1 MRLKIKNFKELA
13 GKEISLPQAI
23 ISGANGAGKT
33 TILEAFYF
41 VVDGKKADGT
51 VVGGEIYS
59 QYAKSK
65 NELFAE
71 VELQI
76 DENTKF
82 CRRCEGSE
90 KRAKG
95 SVDSYLVRNINTTL
109 FIEKGGKRDIVT
121 QDEWN
126 KQIRLYFPENWRY
139 LTNPNFLEQQKQ
151 ADVKDFVFKL
161 LNLSE
166 FDTANKDMAKSKVAE
181 TKKEIESL
189 DILIQE
195 YEKVQEPAKV
205 EDLTESFNDKIADLR
220 KKINIPTLSNAD
232 ILHNSKIE
240 KQIAEVQNLEP
251 KYQVSESEIEI
262 PVLLEKSY
270 LPLND
275 VSELGREIG
284 NLKSKECNDS
294 ISSLVLSINV
304 ALEQNAKKAAI
315 EEKIKNYDSIK
326 AGLKCT
332 KCPVC
337 SDLFCEFRSVE
348 IESLDELQKANED
361 LEYIDVEDLKLKFEA
376 AKIEFETEKNNKIAE
391 LEAELKKLQAENEK
405 IKVQNAEIKAEN
417 NKAIILHNEKVAK
430 INEKNEQIR
439 ANNERIK
446 SENAKIKATFEAEKS
461 AKLSELRAS
470 IKYPVKVDN
479 SEIEA
484 EISRLE
490 AEKEENR
497 QSFLDFA
504 KSLAVYNNAQKEIA
518 RLQEE
523 KNALLATL
531 VDFEQTYII
540 EKNKEQDFYAKIE
553 NQINSELAKFGIKFQ
568 LYRQL
573 ISTDDF
579 KADFRIILNDRDFNS
594 NGEAFI
600 QKINLCLF
608 FQSRK
613 NIVLPI
619 FCDEIT
625 VLDDSNIE
633 KLTAI
638 FIENKNLVLL
648 EKTTEPLR
656 IINF

>member
-1 MRLKIKNFKELA
+1 MRLKINRFKELA

-23 ISGANGAGKT
+23 VSGANGAGKT

-41 VVDGKKADGT
+41 VVDGKKSDGT

-59 QYAKSK
+59 QYAKTK
-65 NELFAE
+65 NELIAE

-76 DENTKF
+76 DENVKF

-109 FIEKGGKRDIVT
+109 FIEKYGKRNIVT
-121 QDEWN
+121 QNEWN
-126 KQIRLYFPENWRY
+126 EQISVYFPENWRY

-151 ADVKDFVFKL
+151 ADVKDFVFRL

-166 FDTANKDMAKSKVAE
+166 FDTTNKDIAKSKVAE

-189 DILIQE
+189 DILIKE
-195 YEKVQEPAKV
+195 YEKVQEPTKV
-205 EDLTESFNDKIADLR
+205 EDLTESFNAKIADLR
-220 KKINIPTLSNAD
+220 TKINVPTLSDAD
-232 ILHNSKIE
+232 VLHNSKIE
-240 KQIAEVQNLEP
+240 KQIAEIQAQQP
-251 KYQVSESEIEI
+251 KYKDFEEEIKF

-275 VSELGREIG
+275 VSEIEREIE
-284 NLKSKECNDS
+284 NLKSKDLKLDDS
-294 ISSLVLSINV
+294 TLSF
-304 ALEQNAKKAAI
+304 ALAQNTKKAAI

-332 KCPVC
+332 KCAVC
-337 SDLFCEFRSVE
+337 SDLFCEVRSVE
-348 IESLDELQKANED
+348 IESLEDLQEANEA
-361 LEYIDVEDLKLKFEA
+361 LEYINVEDLKLKFEA
-376 AKIEFETEKNNKIAE
+376 AKVEFETEKINKIAE
-391 LEAELKKLQAENEK
+391 LEAELKKLLAENEK
-405 IKVQNAEIKAEN
+405 IKSQNAEIKAEN

-439 ANNERIK
+439 ANNEKIK
-446 SENAKIKATFEAEKS
+446 AENAEIKATFEVEKS
-461 AKLSELRAS
+461 KKLAELRAS
-470 IKYPVKVDN
+470 IKYPAKVDN

-484 EISRLE
+484 EISKLE
-490 AEKEENR
+490 AEREENR

-504 KSLAVYNNAQKEIA
+504 KLLAVYNHAQKEIT
-518 RLQEE
+518 RLTSE
-523 KNALLATL
+523 KNSLLATL
-531 VDFEQTYII
+531 VDFEQAYII
-540 EKNKEQDFYAKIE
+540 EKNKEQDFYAKME
-553 NQINSELAKFGIKFQ
+553 NQINSELSKFGVKFQ
-568 LYRQL
+568 LYRKL
-573 ISTDDF
+573 ISSDDF

-619 FCDEIT
+619 FCDEIAI
-625 VLDDSNIE
+625 LDESNVENLIS
-633 KLTAI
+633 I
-638 FIENKNLVLL
+638 FTKNKNLVLL

>member
-1 MRLKIKNFKELA
+1 MRLKIKKFKELA

-59 QYAKSK
+59 QYAKTK

-109 FIEKGGKRDIVT
+109 FIEKYGKRNIVT
-121 QDEWN
+121 QNEWN
-126 KQIRLYFPENWRY
+126 EQIRVYFPENWRY
-139 LTNPNFLEQQKQ
+139 LTNPNFLQAQKQ

-166 FDTANKDMAKSKVAE
+166 FDTSNKDIAKSKVAE

-189 DILIQE
+189 DVLIRE

-220 KKINIPTLSNAD
+220 KKINIPTLSDAD
-232 ILHNSKIE
+232 VLHNSKIE
-240 KQIAEVQNLEP
+240 KEIMQVQNLEP

-275 VSELGREIG
+275 VSELEKEIEK
-284 NLKSKECNDS
+284 LKSEEYNDS
-294 ISSLVLSINV
+294 EELA
-304 ALEQNAKKAAI
+304 ALELAEKNNAFKKQLQN
-315 EEKIKNYDSIK
+315 KIKNYDKIK
-326 AGLKCT
+326 EGLKCT
-332 KCPVC
+332 TCPIC
-337 SDLFCEFRSVE
+337 TDLFCESRTVD
-348 IESLDELQKANED
+348 IESLESLKERDS
-361 LEYIDVEDLKLKFEA
+361 DVDFINIEDLKKRLKA
-376 AKIEFETEKNNKIAE
+376 RRIEFIQEKENKIAE
-391 LEAELKKLQAENEK
+391 LEAESKRLQAENEK
-405 IKVQNAEIKAEN
+405 IKSQNAEIKAEN

-439 ANNERIK
+439 VKNKIIK
-446 SENAKIKATFEAEKS
+446 AENATIKATFEAEKS
-461 AKLSELRAS
+461 KKLAELRAL
-470 IKYPVKVDN
+470 IKYPAKVDN

-484 EISRLE
+484 EISKLE
-490 AEKEENR
+490 TEKEENR
-497 QSFLDFA
+497 QLFLRFTE
-504 KSLAVYNNAQKEIA
+504 LQAVYNNAQKEIA
-518 RLQEE
+518 RLTNER
-523 KNALLATL
+523 NSLLATL
-531 VDFEQTYII
+531 VDFEQAYII
-540 EKNKEQDFYAKIE
+540 EKNKEQDFYAKME
-553 NQINSELAKFGIKFQ
+553 NQVNSELAKFGIKFQ
-568 LYRQL
+568 LYRKL
-573 ISTDDF
+573 ISSDDF

-619 FCDEIT
+619 FCDEI
-625 VLDDSNIE
+625 VILDDSNVENLIS
-633 KLTAI
+633 I
-638 FIENKNLVLL
+638 FTKNKNLVLL

>member
-1 MRLKIKNFKELA
+1 MRLKINRFKELV

-23 ISGANGAGKT
+23 VSGANGAGKT

-59 QYAKSK
+59 QYAKTK

-121 QDEWN
+121 QNEWN
-126 KQIRLYFPENWRY
+126 EQIRLYFPENWRY
-139 LTNPNFLEQQKQ
+139 LTNPNFLQAQKQ

-166 FDTANKDMAKSKVAE
+166 FDTTNKDIAKSKVAE

-189 DILIQE
+189 DVLIKE

-205 EDLTESFNDKIADLR
+205 EDLTESFNAKIADLR
-220 KKINIPTLSNAD
+220 KKINVPTLSDAD
-232 ILHNSKIE
+232 VLHNSKIE
-240 KQIAEVQNLEP
+240 KQIAEIQSQQP
-251 KYQVSESEIEI
+251 KYKDFEEEVEI

-275 VSELGREIG
+275 VSELEREIEE
-284 NLKSKECNDS
+284 LKSKEYDNSDDEF
-294 ISSLVLSINV
+294 
-304 ALEQNAKKAAI
+304 ALNFALRQNAKKAAI

-332 KCPVC
+332 KCAVC
-337 SDLFCEFRSVE
+337 TDLFCESRKVD
-348 IESLDELQKANED
+348 IESIEELQVLNENIVYTD
-361 LEYIDVEDLKLKFEA
+361 IEELKLKLEA
-376 AKIEFETEKNNKIAE
+376 AKVEFETEKNNKIAE
-391 LEAELKKLQAENEK
+391 LEVELKKLQTENEK
-405 IKVQNAEIKAEN
+405 IKEQNAEIKAEN

-430 INEKNEQIR
+430 INAKNEQIR
-439 ANNERIK
+439 VKNKIIK
-446 SENAKIKATFEAEKS
+446 AENATIKATFEAEKS
-461 AKLSELRAS
+461 AKLAELRAL
-470 IKYPVKVDN
+470 IKYPAKVDN
-479 SEIEA
+479 SGIEA
-484 EISRLE
+484 EILKFE

-497 QSFLDFA
+497 QLFLQFTE
-504 KSLAVYNNAQKEIA
+504 LQAVYNNAQKEIA
-518 RLQEE
+518 RLTSE
-523 KNALLATL
+523 KNSLLATL
-531 VDFEQTYII
+531 VDFEQAYII

-553 NQINSELAKFGIKFQ
+553 NQINSELAQFGIKFQ
-568 LYRQL
+568 LYRKL
-573 ISTDDF
+573 ISSDDF

-633 KLTAI
+633 KLTGI
-638 FIENKNLVLL
+638 FTKNKNLVLL

>member
-1 MRLKIKNFKELA
+1 MRLKINKFKELA

-23 ISGANGAGKT
+23 VSGANGAGKT

-59 QYAKSK
+59 QYAKTK
-65 NELFAE
+65 NELIAE

-121 QDEWN
+121 QNEWN
-126 KQIRLYFPENWRY
+126 EQISVYFPENWRY
-139 LTNPNFLEQQKQ
+139 LTNPNFLQAQKQ
-151 ADVKDFVFKL
+151 ADVKDFVFRL

-166 FDTANKDMAKSKVAE
+166 FDTKNKDIAKSKVAE
-181 TKKEIESL
+181 TNKEIASL

-205 EDLTESFNDKIADLR
+205 EDLTESFNAKIADLR
-220 KKINIPTLSNAD
+220 TKINIPKLSNAD

-240 KQIAEVQNLEP
+240 KEIMQVQNLEP
-251 KYQVSESEIEI
+251 KFQVSESEIEI
-262 PVLLEKSY
+262 PVLFEKSY

-275 VSELGREIG
+275 VWELEIEIG
-284 NLKSKECNDS
+284 DLKVREYDNAP
-294 ISSLVLSINV
+294 VLA
-304 ALEQNAKKAAI
+304 ALEVAEKRNAKKAEI

-332 KCPVC
+332 KCAVC
-337 SDLFCEFRSVE
+337 SDLFCEVRSVE
-348 IESLDELQKANED
+348 IESLEDLQKANED
-361 LEYIDVEDLKLKFEA
+361 LEYIEIEDLKLKFEA
-376 AKIEFETEKNNKIAE
+376 AKVEFETEKSNEIAE

-405 IKVQNAEIKAEN
+405 IKAQNAEIKAEN

-430 INEKNEQIR
+430 IIEKNEQIR
-439 ANNERIK
+439 ANNDKIK
-446 SENAKIKATFEAEKS
+446 SENAEIKATFEAEKY
-461 AKLSELRAS
+461 AKLAELRAL
-470 IKYPVKVDN
+470 IKYPAKVDN

-484 EISRLE
+484 EISKLE
-490 AEKEENR
+490 AEKEKNR
-497 QSFLDFA
+497 QLFLNFT
-504 KSLAVYNNAQKEIA
+504 KLLAVYNHAKKEIA
-518 RLQEE
+518 RLTSER
-523 KNALLATL
+523 NSLLATL
-531 VDFEQTYII
+531 VDFEQAYII

-553 NQINSELAKFGIKFQ
+553 NQINSELAKFGIKFK
-568 LYRQL
+568 LYKKL

-625 VLDDSNIE
+625 VLDDSNTD
-633 KLTAI
+633 KLTGI
-638 FIENKNLVLL
+638 FIKNKNLVLL

-656 IINF
+656 IINFKK

>member
-41 VVDGKKADGT
+41 VVDGKKADGS

-109 FIEKGGKRDIVT
+109 FIEKGGKRNIVT
-121 QDEWN
+121 QNEWN
-126 KQIRLYFPENWRY
+126 EQIRLYFPENWRY
-139 LTNPNFLEQQKQ
+139 LTNPNFLQAQKQ
-151 ADVKDFVFKL
+151 SDVKDFVFKL

-166 FDTANKDMAKSKVAE
+166 FDTTNKDIAKSKVAE
-181 TKKEIESL
+181 TNKEIANL
-189 DILIQE
+189 DVLIRE

-205 EDLTESFNDKIADLR
+205 EDLTESYNKKIEAAR
-220 KKINIPTLSNAD
+220 KKINVPTLSDAD
-232 ILHNSKIE
+232 VLHNSKIE
-240 KQIAEVQNLEP
+240 KQIAEIQAQQP
-251 KYQVSESEIEI
+251 KYQDFEEEIKL
-262 PVLLEKSY
+262 PVLFEKSY

-275 VSELGREIG
+275 VSELGAEIE
-284 NLKSKECNDS
+284 NLKNREFDNSDNE
-294 ISSLVLSINV
+294 V
-304 ALEQNAKKAAI
+304 ALNFALAQNTKKNNLEAKI
-315 EEKIKNYDSIK
+315 RNYESIK

-332 KCPVC
+332 RCPVC
-337 SDLFCEFRSVE
+337 ADLFCEFRSVE
-348 IESLDELQKANED
+348 IESLEDLQKANED
-361 LEYIDVEDLKLKFEA
+361 LDYIDVEDLKLKFEA
-376 AKIEFETEKNNKIAE
+376 EKVEFEAEKNNKIAE

-405 IKVQNAEIKAEN
+405 ILSKNAEIKAEN

-439 ANNERIK
+439 VKNKIIK
-446 SENAKIKATFEAEKS
+446 AENATIKATFEAEKS
-461 AKLSELRAS
+461 AKLAELRAL
-470 IKYPVKVDN
+470 IKYPAKVDN

-484 EISRLE
+484 EISKLE
-490 AEKEENR
+490 TEKEENR

-504 KSLAVYNNAQKEIA
+504 KLLAVYNNAQKEIA
-518 RLQEE
+518 RLTNER
-523 KNALLATL
+523 NSLLATL
-531 VDFEQTYII
+531 VDFEQAYII

-553 NQINSELAKFGIKFQ
+553 NQINSELSKFGIKFQ
-568 LYRQL
+568 LYRKL
-573 ISTDDF
+573 ISSDDF

-633 KLTAI
+633 KLTGI
-638 FIENKNLVLL
+638 FTKNKNLVLL

>member
-23 ISGANGAGKT
+23 VSGANGAGKT

-41 VVDGKKADGT
+41 VVDGKKSDGS

-65 NELFAE
+65 NELIAE

-109 FIEKGGKRDIVT
+109 FIEKYGNRNIVT
-121 QDEWN
+121 QNEWN
-126 KQIRLYFPENWRY
+126 EQISVYFPENWRY

-166 FDTANKDMAKSKVAE
+166 FDTANKDIAKSKVAE

-189 DILIQE
+189 DVLIQE
-195 YEKVQEPAKV
+195 YEKAQEPAKV
-205 EDLTESFNDKIADLR
+205 EDLTESYNKKIEAAR
-220 KKINIPTLSNAD
+220 KKINVPTLSDAD
-232 ILHNSKIE
+232 VLHNSKIE
-240 KQIAEVQNLEP
+240 KQIAEIQSQQP
-251 KYQVSESEIEI
+251 KYKDFEEEIEI
-262 PVLLEKSY
+262 PVLFEKSY

-284 NLKSKECNDS
+284 NLKNREYDNAP
-294 ISSLVLSINV
+294 VLV
-304 ALEQNAKKAAI
+304 ALEVAEKRNVKKAAI

-348 IESLDELQKANED
+348 IESLEDLQKANEALD
-361 LEYIDVEDLKLKFEA
+361 YIDVEDLKLKFEA
-376 AKIEFETEKNNKIAE
+376 AKVEFETEKSNKIAE
-391 LEAELKKLQAENEK
+391 LEAELKKLLAENEK

-439 ANNERIK
+439 ANNEKIK
-446 SENAKIKATFEAEKS
+446 VQNAEIKATFESQKS
-461 AKLSELRAS
+461 AKLAELRAL

-484 EISRLE
+484 EISKFE
-490 AEKEENR
+490 TEKEENR
-497 QSFLDFA
+497 QLFLNFT
-504 KSLAVYNNAQKEIA
+504 KLQAVFNNAQNEIA
-518 RLQEE
+518 RLTSE
-523 KNALLATL
+523 KNSLLATL
-531 VDFEQTYII
+531 VDFEQAYII
-540 EKNKEQDFYAKIE
+540 EKNKEQDFYAKME
-553 NQINSELAKFGIKFQ
+553 NQINAELSKFGIKFQ
-568 LYRQL
+568 LYRKL
-573 ISTDDF
+573 ISSDDF
-579 KADFRIILNDRDFNS
+579 KADFKIILNDRDFNS

-619 FCDEIT
+619 FCDETTI
-625 VLDDSNIE
+625 LDDSNVE
-633 KLTAI
+633 KLITI
-638 FIENKNLVLL
+638 FTKNKNLVLL

>member
-23 ISGANGAGKT
+23 VSGANGAGKT

-41 VVDGKKADGT
+41 VVDGKKADGS

-59 QYAKSK
+59 QYAKTK
-65 NELFAE
+65 NELIAE

-121 QDEWN
+121 QNEWN
-126 KQIRLYFPENWRY
+126 DQIKVYFPENWRY
-139 LTNPNFLEQQKQ
+139 LTNPNFLQAQKQ
-151 ADVKDFVFKL
+151 ADVKDFVFRL

-166 FDTANKDMAKSKVAE
+166 FDTKNKDIAKSKVGE
-181 TKKEIESL
+181 TKKEIANL
-189 DILIQE
+189 DVLIQE

-205 EDLTESFNDKIADLR
+205 EDLTESFNAKIADLR
-220 KKINIPTLSNAD
+220 KKINIPTLSEAD
-232 ILHNSKIE
+232 VLHNAKIE
-240 KQIAEVQNLEP
+240 KQIAEIQSQQP
-251 KYQVSESEIEI
+251 KYKDFEEEVEI
-262 PVLLEKSY
+262 PVLIEKSY

-275 VSELGREIG
+275 VSELGKEIE
-284 NLKSKECNDS
+284 NLKNREYDNAS
-294 ISSLVLSINV
+294 VLATLEV
-304 ALEQNAKKAAI
+304 AEKRNAKKAEI

-348 IESLDELQKANED
+348 IESLED
-361 LEYIDVEDLKLKFEA
+361 LQELNNNLTYVDIEELKLKLEA
-376 AKIEFETEKNNKIAE
+376 EKVKFETKKNNKIAE

-405 IKVQNAEIKAEN
+405 IKSQNAEIKAEN

-430 INEKNEQIR
+430 IIEKNEQIR
-439 ANNERIK
+439 ANNEKIK
-446 SENAKIKATFEAEKS
+446 SENAEIKATFEAEKS
-461 AKLSELRAS
+461 AKLAELRAL
-470 IKYPVKVDN
+470 IKYPAKVDN

-497 QSFLDFA
+497 QLFLRFTE
-504 KSLAVYNNAQKEIA
+504 LQAVYDNAQKEIT
-518 RLQEE
+518 RLTSE
-523 KNALLATL
+523 KNSLLATL
-531 VDFEQTYII
+531 VDFEQAYII

-553 NQINSELAKFGIKFQ
+553 NQINSELSKFGVKFQ
-568 LYRQL
+568 LYRKL

-625 VLDDSNIE
+625 VLDDSNTE
-633 KLTAI
+633 KLITI
-638 FIENKNLVLL
+638 FTKNKNLVLL

>member
-1 MRLKIKNFKELA
+1 MRLKINKFKELT

-23 ISGANGAGKT
+23 VSGANGAGKT

-41 VVDGKKADGT
+41 VVDGKKADGS

-121 QDEWN
+121 QNEWN
-126 KQIRLYFPENWRY
+126 EQIRLYFPENWRY
-139 LTNPNFLEQQKQ
+139 LTNPNFLQEQKQ

-166 FDTANKDMAKSKVAE
+166 FDTANKDIAKSKVAE
-181 TKKEIESL
+181 TKKEIANL
-189 DILIQE
+189 DVLIQE
-195 YEKVQEPAKV
+195 YEKVQEPTKV
-205 EDLTESFNDKIADLR
+205 EDLTESFNAKIADLR
-220 KKINIPTLSNAD
+220 KKINVPTLSDAD
-232 ILHNSKIE
+232 VLHNSKIE
-240 KQIAEVQNLEP
+240 KQIAEVQAKQP
-251 KYQVSESEIEI
+251 KYKDFEEEIKL
-262 PVLLEKSY
+262 PVLLKKSY

-275 VSELGREIG
+275 VSELEAEIE
-284 NLKSKECNDS
+284 NLKSKEFDDS
-294 ISSLVLSINV
+294 TLIS

-315 EEKIKNYDSIK
+315 EEKIKNYESIK

-332 KCPVC
+332 KCAVC
-337 SDLFCEFRSVE
+337 TDLFCEFREVE
-348 IESLDELQKANED
+348 IESLEDLQKANED
-361 LEYIDVEDLKLKFEA
+361 LEYIDVEKLKLKFEPE
-376 AKIEFETEKNNKIAE
+376 KVEFETEKSNKIAE
-391 LEAELKKLQAENEK
+391 LEAELKRLQAENEK
-405 IKVQNAEIKAEN
+405 IKAKNAEIKAEN

-439 ANNERIK
+439 ANNEKIK
-446 SENAKIKATFEAEKS
+446 PENAKIKATFEAEKS
-461 AKLSELRAS
+461 AKLAELRAL
-470 IKYPVKVDN
+470 IKYPAKVDN
-479 SEIEA
+479 SEVEA
-484 EISRLE
+484 EISKLE
-490 AEKEENR
+490 TEKEENR
-497 QSFLDFA
+497 QLFLQFTE
-504 KSLAVYNNAQKEIA
+504 LQAVYNNAKKEIA
-518 RLQEE
+518 RLTSE

-531 VDFEQTYII
+531 VDFEQAYII

-553 NQINSELAKFGIKFQ
+553 NQINSELAKFGVKFQ
-568 LYRQL
+568 LYRKL

-579 KADFRIILNDRDFNS
+579 KADFRIILNDQDFNS

-619 FCDEIT
+619 FCDEIAI
-625 VLDDSNIE
+625 LDDTNVE
-633 KLTAI
+633 KLSTI
-638 FIENKNLVLL
+638 FIKNKNLVLL
-648 EKTTEPLR
+648 EKTAEPLR

>member
-1 MRLKIKNFKELA
+1 MRLKINRFKELA

-23 ISGANGAGKT
+23 VSGANGAGKT

-41 VVDGKKADGT
+41 VVDGKKSDGS

-65 NELFAE
+65 NELIAE

-76 DENTKF
+76 DENIKF

-109 FIEKGGKRDIVT
+109 FIEKYGKRDIVT
-121 QDEWN
+121 QNEWN
-126 KQIRLYFPENWRY
+126 EQIKLYFPENWRY
-139 LTNPNFLEQQKQ
+139 FTNPNFLQEQKQ

-166 FDTANKDMAKSKVAE
+166 FDTTNKDIAKSKVAE

-205 EDLTESFNDKIADLR
+205 EDLTESFNAKIADLR
-220 KKINIPTLSNAD
+220 KKINVPTLSNAD
-232 ILHNSKIE
+232 VLHNSKIE
-240 KQIAEVQNLEP
+240 KQIAEIQSQQPEY
-251 KYQVSESEIEI
+251 KDFEEEIKL

-270 LPLND
+270 WTLND
-275 VSELGREIG
+275 VSELEAEIE
-284 NLKSKECNDS
+284 NLKSKEYDNSDNKV
-294 ISSLVLSINV
+294 VLNFS
-304 ALEQNAKKAAI
+304 LEQNAKKNNLEA
-315 EEKIKNYDSIK
+315 KIRNYDSIK

-332 KCPVC
+332 RCPVC

-348 IESLDELQKANED
+348 IESLEELQKANED

-376 AKIEFETEKNNKIAE
+376 AKADFETEKNNKIAE

-405 IKVQNAEIKAEN
+405 IKVKNAEIKAEN
-417 NKAIILHNEKVAK
+417 NKAINLHNEKVAK
-430 INEKNEQIR
+430 INAKNEQIR
-439 ANNERIK
+439 ANNEKIK
-446 SENAKIKATFEAEKS
+446 AENATIKATFEAEKS
-461 AKLSELRAS
+461 AKLAELRAS

-484 EISRLE
+484 EISKLE
-490 AEKEENR
+490 TEKEENR
-497 QSFLDFA
+497 QLFLQFA
-504 KSLAVYNNAQKEIA
+504 KLLAVYNNAQKEIA
-518 RLQEE
+518 RLTSE
-523 KNALLATL
+523 KNSLLATL
-531 VDFEQTYII
+531 VDFEQAYIV
-540 EKNKEQDFYAKIE
+540 EKNKEQDFYAKME
-553 NQINSELAKFGIKFQ
+553 NQINSELAQFGIKFQ
-568 LYRQL
+568 LYRKL
-573 ISTDDF
+573 ISSDDF

-625 VLDDSNIE
+625 VLDDSNVE
-633 KLTAI
+633 KLISI
-638 FIENKNLVLL
+638 FTKNKNLVLL
-648 EKTTEPLR
+648 EKTAKPLR
-656 IINF
+656 IMNF

>member
-1 MRLKIKNFKELA
+1 MRLKIKNFKELV

-23 ISGANGAGKT
+23 VSGANGEGKT

-51 VVGGEIYS
+51 NVGGEIYS
-59 QYAKSK
+59 QYAKTK
-65 NELFAE
+65 NELIAE

-121 QDEWN
+121 QNEWN
-126 KQIRLYFPENWRY
+126 EQISVYFPENWRY

-151 ADVKDFVFKL
+151 SDVKDFVFKL

-166 FDTANKDMAKSKVAE
+166 FDATNKDIAKSKVTE

-205 EDLTESFNDKIADLR
+205 EDLTEDYNKKIEAAR
-220 KKINIPTLSNAD
+220 KKINIPTLSDAD
-232 ILHNSKIE
+232 VLYNSKIN
-240 KQIAEVQNLEP
+240 KQIAEIQSQQPE
-251 KYQVSESEIEI
+251 YQDFEEEIKI
-262 PVLLEKSY
+262 PFFVEKSF

-275 VSELGREIG
+275 TSLLVEEID
-284 NLKSKECNDS
+284 NLKSQKYNNIDDLNILYFAKND
-294 ISSLVLSINV
+294 
-304 ALEQNAKKAAI
+304 NARKAKI
-315 EEKIKNYDSIK
+315 EDKIKNYDSIK

-348 IESLDELQKANED
+348 IESLEDLQKANED
-361 LEYIDVEDLKLKFEA
+361 LEYIDVEELNLKFEA
-376 AKIEFETEKNNKIAE
+376 AKVEFEAEKSNKIAE
-391 LEAELKKLQAENEK
+391 LESELKKLQAENEK
-405 IKVQNAEIKAEN
+405 IKLQNAEIKAEN

-430 INEKNEQIR
+430 INAKNEQIR
-439 ANNERIK
+439 ANNEKIK
-446 SENAKIKATFEAEKS
+446 SQNAEIKATFEAEKS
-461 AKLSELRAS
+461 AKLAELRAL
-470 IKYPVKVDN
+470 IKYPAKVDN

-484 EISRLE
+484 EISKLE
-490 AEKEENR
+490 TQKENNR
-497 QSFLDFA
+497 QDFLEFTRL
-504 KSLAVYNNAQKEIA
+504 LAVYNNAQNEIV
-518 RLQEE
+518 RLREE
-523 KNALLATL
+523 KNSLFATL
-531 VDFEQTYII
+531 VDFEQEYIV

-553 NQINSELAKFGIKFQ
+553 NQINSELSKFGVKFQ
-568 LYRQL
+568 LYRKL

-608 FQSRK
+608 FQLRK

-619 FCDEIT
+619 FCDEVS
-625 VLDDSNIE
+625 VLDDSNVE
-633 KLTAI
+633 KLITI
-638 FIENKNLVLL
+638 FTKNKNLVLL
-648 EKTTEPLR
+648 EKTAEPLR

>member
-1 MRLKIKNFKELA
+1 MRLKINKFKELA

-23 ISGANGAGKT
+23 VSGANGAGKT

-41 VVDGKKADGT
+41 VVDGKKSDGS

-59 QYAKSK
+59 QYAKTK
-65 NELFAE
+65 NELIAE

-109 FIEKGGKRDIVT
+109 FIEKGGKRDVVT
-121 QDEWN
+121 QNEWN
-126 KQIRLYFPENWRY
+126 EQIRLYFPENWRY
-139 LTNPNFLEQQKQ
+139 LTNPNFLQAQKQ

-166 FDTANKDMAKSKVAE
+166 FDTTNKDIAKSKVAQ

-189 DILIQE
+189 DVLLQE

-205 EDLTESFNDKIADLR
+205 EDLTESFNAKIADLR
-220 KKINIPTLSNAD
+220 KKINVPTLSDAD
-232 ILHNSKIE
+232 VLHNAKIE
-240 KQIAEVQNLEP
+240 KQIAEIQSQQPEY
-251 KYQVSESEIEI
+251 KDFEEEIEI
-262 PVLLEKSY
+262 PVLIEKSF

-275 VSELGREIG
+275 VSELEREIEE
-284 NLKSKECNDS
+284 LKSKEYDNSDDEF
-294 ISSLVLSINV
+294 
-304 ALEQNAKKAAI
+304 ALNFALRQNAKKAAI

-332 KCPVC
+332 KCAVC
-337 SDLFCEFRSVE
+337 TDLFCESRKVD
-348 IESLDELQKANED
+348 IESIEELQVLNENIVYTD
-361 LEYIDVEDLKLKFEA
+361 IEELKLKFEA
-376 AKIEFETEKNNKIAE
+376 AKVEFETEKSNKIAE
-391 LEAELKKLQAENEK
+391 LEAELKKLQEENEK
-405 IKVQNAEIKAEN
+405 IKEQNAEIKAEN

-439 ANNERIK
+439 ANNEKIK
-446 SENAKIKATFEAEKS
+446 SENATIKATFEAEKS
-461 AKLSELRAS
+461 AKLAELRAA
-470 IKYPVKVDN
+470 IKYPEKVDN

-484 EISRLE
+484 EISKLE
-490 AEKEENR
+490 TEKEENR

-504 KSLAVYNNAQKEIA
+504 KLLAVYNNAQKEIA
-518 RLQEE
+518 RLTSE
-523 KNALLATL
+523 KKLLLATL
-531 VDFEQTYII
+531 VDFEQAYII
-540 EKNKEQDFYAKIE
+540 EKNKEQDFYAKME
-553 NQINSELAKFGIKFQ
+553 NQINSELSKFGIKFQ
-568 LYRQL
+568 LYRKL

-625 VLDDSNIE
+625 VLDDSNVE
-633 KLTAI
+633 KLIGI
-638 FIENKNLVLL
+638 FTKNKNLVLL

>member
-1 MRLKIKNFKELA
+1 MRLKINRFKELA

-23 ISGANGAGKT
+23 VSGANGAGKT

-41 VVDGKKADGT
+41 VVDGKKSDGT

-59 QYAKSK
+59 QYAKTK

-121 QDEWN
+121 QNEWN
-126 KQIRLYFPENWRY
+126 EQIRVYFPENWRY
-139 LTNPNFLEQQKQ
+139 LTNPNFLQEQKQ

-166 FDTANKDMAKSKVAE
+166 FDTTNKDIAKSKVAE
-181 TKKEIESL
+181 VKKEIESL
-189 DILIQE
+189 DILIKE

-205 EDLTESFNDKIADLR
+205 EDLTESFNAKIADLR
-220 KKINIPTLSNAD
+220 KKINVPTLSDAD
-232 ILHNSKIE
+232 VLHNSKIE
-240 KQIAEVQNLEP
+240 KQIAEIQAQQPEYKDFEEEV
-251 KYQVSESEIEI
+251 EI
-262 PVLLEKSY
+262 PVLFEKSF

-275 VSELGREIG
+275 VSEIEREIE
-284 NLKSKECNDS
+284 NLKNREFDNSDNE
-294 ISSLVLSINV
+294 V
-304 ALEQNAKKAAI
+304 ALNFALAQNVKKASI

-332 KCPVC
+332 KCAVC
-337 SDLFCEFRSVE
+337 TDLFCEFREVE
-348 IESLDELQKANED
+348 IESLEDLQKANED
-361 LEYIDVEDLKLKFEA
+361 LDYIDVEDLKLKFEA
-376 AKIEFETEKNNKIAE
+376 EKADFETEKSNKIAE

-405 IKVQNAEIKAEN
+405 IKAKNAEIKAEN
-417 NKAIILHNEKVAK
+417 NKAINLHNEKVAQ

-439 ANNERIK
+439 TNNEKIK
-446 SENAKIKATFEAEKS
+446 AENAKIKATFEAEKS
-461 AKLSELRAS
+461 AKLAELRAS
-470 IKYPVKVDN
+470 IKYPAKVDN

-484 EISRLE
+484 EISKLE

-523 KNALLATL
+523 KTALLATL

-553 NQINSELAKFGIKFQ
+553 NQVNSELSKFGIKFQ
-568 LYRQL
+568 LYRKL
-573 ISTDDF
+573 ISSDDF

-625 VLDDSNIE
+625 
-633 KLTAI
+633 
-638 FIENKNLVLL
+638 
-648 EKTTEPLR
+648 
-656 IINF
+656 

>member
-23 ISGANGAGKT
+23 VSGANGAGKT

-41 VVDGKKADGT
+41 VVDGKKSDGT

-59 QYAKSK
+59 QYAKTK
-65 NELFAE
+65 NELIAE

-126 KQIRLYFPENWRY
+126 KQIRVYFPENWRY
-139 LTNPNFLEQQKQ
+139 LTNPNFLQAQKQ

-166 FDTANKDMAKSKVAE
+166 FDTKNKDIAKSKVTE
-181 TKKEIESL
+181 TNKEIASL
-189 DILIQE
+189 DVLMQE

-205 EDLTESFNDKIADLR
+205 EDLTESYNKKIADLR
-220 KKINIPTLSNAD
+220 TKINIPTLSDAD
-232 ILHNSKIE
+232 VLHNSKIE
-240 KQIAEVQNLEP
+240 KQIAEIQAQQPEYRDFEEEV
-251 KYQVSESEIEI
+251 EI
-262 PVLLEKSY
+262 PVLFEKSY

-275 VSELGREIG
+275 VSEIGREIG
-284 NLKSKECNDS
+284 NLKNREYDNAP
-294 ISSLVLSINV
+294 VLV
-304 ALEQNAKKAAI
+304 ALEVAEKRNVKKAAI

-332 KCPVC
+332 KCAVC
-337 SDLFCEFRSVE
+337 SDLFCEVRSVE
-348 IESLDELQKANED
+348 IESLEDLQKANED
-361 LEYIDVEDLKLKFEA
+361 LEYIEIEDLKLKFEA
-376 AKIEFETEKNNKIAE
+376 AKVEFETEKSNKIAE

-439 ANNERIK
+439 ANNEKIK
-446 SENAKIKATFEAEKS
+446 SENATIKATFEAEKS
-461 AKLSELRAS
+461 AKLAELRAL

-484 EISRLE
+484 EILKLE

-497 QSFLDFA
+497 QLFLQFTE
-504 KSLAVYNNAQKEIA
+504 LQAVFNNAQKEIT
-518 RLQEE
+518 RLTSE
-523 KNALLATL
+523 KNSLLATL
-531 VDFEQTYII
+531 VDFEQAYII

-553 NQINSELAKFGIKFQ
+553 NQINAELSKFGIKFQ
-568 LYRQL
+568 LYKKL

-579 KADFRIILNDRDFNS
+579 KADFKIILNDRDFNS

-619 FCDEIT
+619 FCDEIAI
-625 VLDDSNIE
+625 LDESNVENLIW
-633 KLTAI
+633 I
-638 FIENKNLVLL
+638 FTKNKNLVLL